1 MRSGAAGITHA
12 LEELGADHVF
22 GVPGTQN
29 VQLLEHLRRSPLR
42 FVSAAS
48 ELGAAFMA
56 NGYFRASGRPGLLVT
71 IGGPGFTLALTG
83 IAEAR
88 HDSVALLWLV
98 VTRRPPEGRRYG
110 LQALDIAGMAGPLVK
125 AAHEAED
132 PESLPDL
139 VRRAHARAVSG
150 EPGPVLVQIE
160 ASLLGPD
167 ARKPARTPAA
177 GVGAS
182 KGTWSEGSA
191 PHPPLEAP
199 ALERLTARLRAA
211 ERIVL
216 YVGQGAADAAG
227 GVRRLSRAWRAPVLA
242 STSGR
247 GVVPEDDDLALM
259 VDRPGADPT
268 AVNELLG
275 EADLILVLGCKL
287 SHNGSHGFQLRL
299 PPENLVHVDASR
311 EVLEA
316 NYPADLAIQ
325 ARVSDVV
332 EGLLESD
339 AADARTDDGW
349 SVDEIAACRERLARD
364 PGDASPE
371 VGIRG
376 GRPAG
381 IPAFFHLLRELLPRE
396 AVLVTDS
403 GRHQMQARR
412 HYRVLAPRGL
422 VAPADFQSMGFG
434 VPVAV
439 GARLAA
445 PHRPVVALVGDGGF
459 AMSGMELRAA
469 VREGLSLT
477 VIVFN
482 DGELGLIR
490 QQQHREWG
498 RSVGTRLG
506 ALDCRALAAAAGA
519 RHVTLTGDLRDALAD
534 ALAGSSGITVA
545 ELPLGRTTESRLEQ
559 GRGLAR
565 ASLRRALGDRLLSWI
580 RSRRRGEDS

>member
-1 MRSGAAGITHA
+1 MRSGAAGITRT
-12 LEELGADHVF
+12 LDELGVEHAF

-88 HDSVALLWLV
+88 HDSAALLWLV
-98 VTRRPPEGRRYG
+98 VTRRPPEGRRFG
-110 LQALDIAGMAGPLVK
+110 LQALDVAGVASPLVK
-125 AAHEAED
+125 AVHEAED
-132 PESLPDL
+132 PENLPGL
-139 VRRAHARAVSG
+139 VRKAHARAVSG
-150 EPGPVLVQIE
+150 EPGPVLVEID
-160 ASLLGPD
+160 ASLLGPGGT
-167 ARKPARTPAA
+167 KPARTAAA
-177 GVGAS
+177 GEGAS
-182 KGTWSEGSA
+182 KRMSSAGTA
-191 PHPPLEAP
+191 PRSPLESAD
-199 ALERLTARLRAA
+199 LERLIARLRAS
-211 ERIVL
+211 ERVVL

-227 GVRRLSRAWRAPVLA
+227 SVRRLSRAWRAPVLA

-268 AVNELLG
+268 AVNELFG

-287 SHNGSHGFQLRL
+287 SHNGSHGFQLHL
-299 PPENLVHVDASR
+299 PPEKLVHVDASR

-316 NYPADLAIQ
+316 NFPAGLAIR

-332 EGLLESD
+332 AGLLEGG
-339 AADARTDDGW
+339 AAEARTGGGW
-349 SVDEIAACRERLARD
+349 SVDEIAAWGERLALD
-364 PGDASPE
+364 SEDASAE

-376 GRPAG
+376 GRPDG

-403 GRHQMQARR
+403 GRHQMQAR
-412 HYRVLAPRGL
+412 HHFPVLAPRGL
-422 VAPADFQSMGFG
+422 VAPSDFQSMGFG
-434 VPVAV
+434 VPAAV

-445 PHRPVVALVGDGGF
+445 PERPVVALVGDGGF

-519 RHVTLTGDLRDALAD
+519 RHVTLTGDLRDTLEE
-534 ALAGSSGITVA
+534 ALAGGSGVTVA

-565 ASLRRALGDRLLSWI
+565 ESMRRALGDRLLSWI
-580 RSRRRGEDS
+580 RSRRRGEES